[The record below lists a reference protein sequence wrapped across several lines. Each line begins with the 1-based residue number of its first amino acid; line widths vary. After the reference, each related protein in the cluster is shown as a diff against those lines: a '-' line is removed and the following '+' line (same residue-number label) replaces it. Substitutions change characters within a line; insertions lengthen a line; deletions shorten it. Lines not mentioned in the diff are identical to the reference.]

1 MYFIFPFRKMR
12 PKYVDHMMKAMHFNK
27 AILFSFV
34 SGLSYFGLRKY
45 QMRESRRD
53 QIEEIDTGGLF
64 KGRGESFTVLHILS
78 CIENFG

>member
-1 MYFIFPFRKMR
+1 MYCIFFSRIMR

-64 KGRGESFTVLHILS
+64 KGRGEFFI
-78 CIENFG
+78 IF

>member
-1 MYFIFPFRKMR
+1 MYFIFPFRIMR

-53 QIEEIDTGGLF
+53 QIEEIDTSGLF
-64 KGRGESFTVLHILS
+64 KGRGMFLVGTIH
-78 CIENFG
+78 